1 MVRWNKAYLKGTD
14 IIVRINDIL
23 SRKDEY
29 QCMSCRADMIARKGE
44 IRAPHFA
51 HKIKTDKCDAEGYF
65 HKLGKKIFKKIYDES
80 SIYEIITPIGTINLK
95 DEYGE
100 CKIEDRES
108 GLILKGKADLN
119 ILHLRDEKKD
129 ILVEIFFSHQVTKRK
144 IDSGAKIIEVRLPIN
159 VSNDD
164 DTNSNDIEELI
175 EKVCTPP
182 LSDNENIRLYN
193 FEENIR
199 YEEEIVYSGL
209 SSNFNDEFCL
219 NTDNDLR
226 YIPNFNKYSTYN
238 SHDDNQNEI
247 TISSSYHKTISTDS
261 KNKKE
266 KYKKTTDNWCLK
278 NQPILPEIVFDVD
291 MFTKADYPNITH
303 EPNLLPNYQNIIL
316 IIVKDEDVE
325 YSVGI
330 DYNKKEI
337 FCNDIEVKIPPK
349 WRKAVREYIQNL
361 KKVKRK

>member
-80 SIYEIITPIGTINLK
+80 SIYEVNTPIGTINLK

-144 IDSGAKIIEVRLPIN
+144 IDSGARIIEVRLPIN

-164 DTNSNDIEELI
+164 DTNSNDIEDLI

-182 LSDNENIRLYN
+182 LSVNENIRLYN
-193 FEENIR
+193 FEENVR

-209 SSNFNDEFCL
+209 SGNYNDEFCL
-219 NTDNDLR
+219 NADNDLR
-226 YIPNFNKYSTYN
+226 HIPNFNKYSTHY
-238 SHDDNQNEI
+238 SHTDSQNEFTNI
-247 TISSSYHKTISTDS
+247 TSNYHKTISTNTN
-261 KNKKE
+261 NKKE
-266 KYKKTTDNWCLK
+266 KSKTKSDNWELK
-278 NQPILPEIVFDVD
+278 KQPIIPEIVFDVD
-291 MFTKADYPNITH
+291 MFTKAYYPNITH
-303 EPNLLPNYQNIIL
+303 EPNLLPNYQRIIK
-316 IIVKDEDVE
+316 IIVKDEDRE
-325 YSVGI
+325 YSVAI

-337 FCNDIEVKIPPK
+337 FYNDIDKKIPQK
-349 WRKAVREYIQNL
+349 WRKAVKEYIQNL
-361 KKVKRK
+361 RKK